1 MERLVASA
9 GMRAWC
15 ARSRFLHV
23 ACVHTFLIW
32 QVHTLSISDGRV
44 DTCALSPSSE
54 WLAFGCAA
62 LGQLLVWE
70 WRAESY
76 VLRQQGHFYA
86 EVRARSREIAR
97 GGGCPA

>member
-1 MERLVASA
+1 MRAQARPRALVALA
-9 GMRAWC
+9 QVLDL
-15 ARSRFLHV
+15 LHV
-23 ACVHTFLIW
+23 ARVHTFLIW

-86 EVRARSREIAR
+86 EVQCTPSFHPPDRS
-97 GGGCPA
+97 C